1 MWSVAWLGVGSARP
15 SFLFGSHFLFS
26 LREWGKGLYSWTKK
40 LKKAPNQGIH
50 AVRGGAEGGSAHDH
64 VVCRVQ
70 VSENGGSKCFK
81 MMETSDSG
89 KGKLK

>member
-1 MWSVAWLGVGSARP
+1 MVSGLAGCGISKTQFPLWVP
-15 SFLFGSHFLFS
+15 FLFS